1 MARSAARLTPSPPY
15 AQGAFVELVR
25 GERQLDVLDD
35 AVVVVDNSGVR
46 IPIIDVD
53 CLVLKP
59 GARISHAASP
69 WRRARE
75 RWSQGSAKRVS
86 ALRAAGRTCGAR
98 SDRLLFQ
105 AASPSTRARG

>member
-1 MARSAARLTPSPPY
+1 MLWLRAYANTEDRVSAHGAKRCPAYSVTPIRPRSI
-15 AQGAFVELVR
+15 VELVH

-86 ALRAAGRTCGAR
+86 ALRAAGRT
-98 SDRLLFQ
+98 
-105 AASPSTRARG
+105 